1 METVSGM
8 CVFADAPS
16 AAETARF
23 TLLFTPRD
31 HGAGWR
37 ARARNLRANGVAAKS
52 CTAFLASSAVMP
64 PTFTV
69 WIVTPGWIV
78 AGGRAQPGG
87 PGDHTTQKTGGGG

>member
-8 CVFADAPS
+8 CVFTDAPS

-31 HGAGWR
+31 HGAGWVGL
-37 ARARNLRANGVAAKS
+37 ALHLRANGVAAKS
-52 CTAFLASSAVMP
+52 CTASLASSAVMP

-78 AGGRAQPGG
+78 AGGRGEQGATAARGRYKSG
-87 PGDHTTQKTGGGG
+87 RG